1 MRDII
6 ARMDD
11 EISKILENDHDWWS
25 QIKQRISSKKEDVLF
40 KQGEIWWCS
49 FGLNLGEE
57 IYGKGLR
64 FTRPVLI
71 FRKLTHNS
79 FVGLPLTTR
88 GNIGTWYVEI
98 TFQDTKNWIML
109 NQTRSMD
116 KKRLTKRMGTL
127 DDVQFA
133 EVKRRFIEFYSS

>member
-1 MRDII
+1 MEPD
-6 ARMDD
+6 
-11 EISKILENDHDWWS
+11 ISKILENDHDWWS
-25 QIKQRISSKKEDVLF
+25 QIKQRINFKKEDVLF

-49 FGLNLGEE
+49 LGLNLGEE

-71 FRKLTHNS
+71 FRKLTHSS

-88 GNIGTWYVEI
+88 SNVGTWYVEI
-98 TFQDTKNWIML
+98 IFKGAKNWIML

-116 KKRLTKRMGTL
+116 KKRLTRRIGTL
-127 DDVQFA
+127 DDVQFSL
-133 EVKRRFIEFYSS
+133 VKRRFIEFYSS